1 MKRNWGIIK
10 DENSYREALG
20 RIREIFHA
28 PEGTPE
34 YDELELLSILVDE
47 YESKHFEIPQSDP
60 VDIIHFIM
68 EQRDL
73 RQTDLVGILGDKTN
87 VSKVLS
93 RKRPLTLDMI
103 RRFARE
109 FHIST
114 DLLIE
119 EYRLVS

>member
-10 DENSYREALG
+10 DESSYKEALA

-28 PEGTPE
+28 EEGTAE

-47 YESKHFEIPQSDP
+47 YESKNVDIEQSDP
-60 VDIIHFIM
+60 IDNIHFIM

-93 RKRPLTLDMI
+93 RKRPLTLEMI
-103 RRFARE
+103 RRFARK
-109 FHIST
+109 FHISA
-114 DLLIE
+114 DLLLE

>member
-10 DENSYREALG
+10 DESSYKEALT
-20 RIREIFHA
+20 RIRKIFHA
-28 PEGTPE
+28 EEGTAE
-34 YDELELLSILVDE
+34 YDELMLLSILVDE
-47 YESKHFEIPQSDP
+47 FESKNFDIEQSDP
-60 VDIIHFIM
+60 IDIIHFIM

-73 RQTDLVGILGDKTN
+73 RQSDLVGILGDKTN

-93 RKRPLTLDMI
+93 RKRPLTLEMI

-109 FHIST
+109 FYISA
-114 DLLIE
+114 DLLVE

>member
-1 MKRNWGIIK
+1 MSWGIIK
-10 DENSYREALG
+10 DERTYKDTLK

-28 PEGTPE
+28 PEGTEE

-47 YESKHFEIPQSDP
+47 YESKQIEIPPSDP
-60 VDIIHFIM
+60 VEIIHFIM
-68 EQRDL
+68 EQNNL
-73 RQTDLVGILGDKTN
+73 RQSDLVGILGDKTN

-103 RRFARE
+103 RRFCHK
-109 FHIST
+109 FNIST

-119 EYRLVS
+119 EYNLV

>member
-10 DENSYREALG
+10 NENSYKKALA

-28 PEGTPE
+28 EEGTTE

-47 YESKHFEIPQSDP
+47 YESKNFDIEQSDP
-60 VDIIHFIM
+60 IDIIHFIM

-73 RQTDLVGILGDKTN
+73 RQSDLVGTLGDKTN

-93 RKRPLTLDMI
+93 RKRPLTLEMI

-109 FHIST
+109 FHISA
-114 DLLIE
+114 DLLVE

>member
-10 DENSYREALG
+10 NENTYKEALA

-28 PEGTPE
+28 EEGTSE
-34 YDELELLSILVDE
+34 YDELMLLSILVDE
-47 YESKHFEIPQSDP
+47 FESKNFDIEQSDP
-60 VDIIHFIM
+60 IDIIHFIM

-73 RQTDLVGILGDKTN
+73 RQSDLVGILGDKTN

-93 RKRPLTLDMI
+93 RKRPLTLEMI

-109 FHIST
+109 FYISA
-114 DLLIE
+114 DLLVQ